1 MKVQVFAGNFTLATR
16 DKKLLSV
23 ILKIQ
28 KL

>member
-1 MKVQVFAGNFTLATR
+1 MKVQVFAGNFTLATS